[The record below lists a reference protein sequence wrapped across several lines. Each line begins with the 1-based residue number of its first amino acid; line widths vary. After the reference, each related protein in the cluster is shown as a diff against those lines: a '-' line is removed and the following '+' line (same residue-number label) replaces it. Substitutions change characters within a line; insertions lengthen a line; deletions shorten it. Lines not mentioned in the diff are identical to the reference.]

1 MRLDELFNF
10 FPPLHIIYTYTIMPK
25 YEGYDRLKTEPYFKP
40 VAQPLAPPLA
50 PVAKKLMGG
59 EKNMAKHGT
68 VHGSKMC

>member
-1 MRLDELFNF
+1 
-10 FPPLHIIYTYTIMPK
+10 MPK

-40 VAQPLAPPLA
+40 DAQPLAPPLA

-68 VHGSKMC
+68 VHGHKMC